1 MRTET
6 EPLLLDTHIWIW
18 LNEGVAQLPQEV
30 RRRIDRAGA
39 RGGVLVSV
47 MSVWEVS
54 LLHARRRLRLDQE
67 LRAWVR
73 QALAPPISVADLTP
87 EIALECHHLPA
98 WSHGDPAD
106 RILVATARQERMT
119 RSPAIGRSSTTPP
132 EVTSARSP
140 ADRRC

>member
-54 LLHARRRLRLDQE
+54 LLHASDVCASTRSFGPGCVRRWRRR
-67 LRAWVR
+67 
-73 QALAPPISVADLTP
+73 SV
-87 EIALECHHLPA
+87 
-98 WSHGDPAD
+98 
-106 RILVATARQERMT
+106 
-119 RSPAIGRSSTTPP
+119 SPT
-132 EVTSARSP
+132 
-140 ADRRC
+140 